1 MFEGLVHQLLVGYLG
16 NYVKDIHKDQFRIG
30 LWKGEVLLENVELV
44 LEAFDYLQLP
54 FAIKKG
60 VIGKLSIKIPWKK
73 LGWDPILIALED
85 VYVCTCRRDDSE
97 WSVGAVEAREL
108 AGKKANLA
116 AAELAKLS
124 RRVSDNQAGQSF
136 ISYLSAKIID
146 NIQVTIRNVH
156 IRYVDQNPDSR
167 VIFSLG
173 LRFSTLMITTSDVNS
188 AGGRLKGGQVNKL
201 LQIHDMGLYWNSRE
215 IYSNEVATEDMHGV
229 QSSSD
234 TTLDDGE
241 LNYILKPLSAT
252 LSLMVSKSGR
262 FESGTP
268 QYAVNLDLNDLVL
281 TMDGIQIYQM
291 LMLWDYVSVCRLRE
305 KYGRFRPWTQYILA
319 RTGVGWQRMWWRY
332 AINAVLADVRRKLCR
347 TSWIYFGS
355 RLNARRKYIKLYR
368 LKLERLQQ
376 DQHLDDASF
385 HELEEMEK
393 ELEMDEILNY
403 RSLAECQLQLVD
415 LCPMANGHDSESD
428 SKDSMLEKQHSGE
441 QTSNKPRGWL
451 NWLSL
456 GMLGAGG
463 TTDSS
468 QFAGVISDEVIKDIY
483 EATEY
488 NPASSL
494 ESGMVSKGH
503 SYLLSIGIN
512 ARQVIVT
519 LNSTR
524 KKVAIICMTIHGA
537 NLNSNFWKDSASAS
551 IILNSLEVVNP
562 SSDYLPFSFVLRNKD
577 NVCSDG
583 FLLSEAP
590 SCNSYKEF
598 VTIEIEMLPQSSN
611 FDFSVRAIIQ
621 PFEFVYDV
629 NLLENLSEF
638 FGVLASFQS
647 HLDLVLSSLNGFE
660 NNEARVLSKAE
671 YIFSNR
677 KSVSFEANFQNA
689 VFIFPWC
696 SADCNWSRMVF
707 SMKSMHFVS
716 VVGEGVSTQKFKNGQ
731 FYSSSKNMLYNT
743 KAVQDDDLSMLE
755 AFNDRFELK
764 LSGVQG
770 KLETPNTLSNVAFIQ
785 AFDAKITVDRC
796 VLQDEL
802 AMNQLKVH
810 GVLPSIHFL
819 LSSSVCNA
827 LKEFSTNHWLK
838 PDDFKR
844 EQMTV
849 RLNNVSHD
857 CKVREGSSFGSIGV
871 DNLSTDQPGI
881 SLNSKKST
889 TNMLS
894 VVRYKVMLELKSL
907 SIELCLDD
915 GDETC
920 QEKLTLHAQIENM
933 NVESVQG
940 ACGCKLGIGMETIN
954 VEVPNVVGSPAY
966 SILCTKK
973 ILSTGSSTIRVDD
986 NFASMPISSLSN
998 KELKS
1003 GLEGKFVCFL
1013 CQHIQQTD
1021 CVTATIKVSL
1031 NNLECHCHPKVIGT
1045 LHRFFCDVIFE
1056 ESMLSGVRTVDNAPV
1071 MEVGKAETAQQS
1083 VPNIKCPKVVI
1094 SRLDDFSKNL
1104 GISSDQYPFV
1114 CFKNGLSKNHDKSC
1128 TIDSANNEKDASVF
1142 DKTVK
1147 TEDGAAYTKLS
1158 GDIEPNNL
1166 GTTTVMDVNS
1176 GINESDASD
1185 KYTFKID
1192 LEVDS
1197 TDIHFHDSACV
1208 LATVVIPKSK
1218 SFVFLS
1224 KENALWDV
1232 MIYFEGVRLLSLW
1245 APATLGE
1252 VLWGPLFHGP
1262 CPIVNLRILKKEK
1275 INGCS
1280 ELEMSVSIQH
1290 ICCVLPSDF
1299 LAVVIGYFAFSHWEK
1314 YLQTES
1320 DLSKSKEILTSE
1332 NTSSHFHFK
1341 VEVID
1346 SVLILPVETSCNE
1359 FLELGLPELFFTLLP
1374 SCTIPYKNGNLN
1386 NESTPAVYLSA
1397 SKMDFIDVAGRQLSL
1412 SFASTRND
1420 EPKLYGKDSCL
1431 ASAKLP
1437 LIERLDADLSLRIP
1451 CDVKGSSHYPFVP
1464 TSIVFNCQSFEA
1476 NVLEKCFLT
1485 GVLAIE
1491 DVVLKLST
1499 VNTISKLFVSSVSQ
1513 FRESIVEFKYSKTIK
1528 SEVPPAHS
1536 VDVKFFMSNVLLKLH
1551 TSREEAVDV
1560 LELIG
1565 KVDARRLKVSGFWRN
1580 ESLEALA
1587 LEILSLDVI
1596 SCSNSVTLL
1605 NCISEESSHPGIDVH
1620 LCTLDTGIS
1629 EASISV
1635 PRIDI
1640 WLHLS
1645 AWSELVVFAITCIQS
1660 PSRTEYVSLGS
1671 SQTGFTDTG
1680 EFNDVVQPYSRRS
1693 DGSDIRP
1700 RHFCLKSET
1709 LNVYIHIPDYSSE
1722 DNVGV
1727 SAKEH
1732 GNRQGLYQ
1740 HDSSVK
1746 LDDRE
1751 KHFMGPGSPFY
1762 KFLSFSLSVYLDEV
1776 ILLDGKWIF
1785 KARIVQI
1792 QGKTENFQEQCVHC
1806 LPFCHIADIEL
1817 EGKAWDECAQLQK
1830 LILSIQ
1836 MDTVDLWCSYPIL
1849 SFWHNFNFE
1858 QSKKT
1863 SSMASAFS
1871 LDVCIGIHKAAFLLS
1886 DGRWSCNAPIME
1898 IFVRH
1903 IHFRANW
1910 RNGTLESS
1918 ISLEV
1923 QMNYH
1928 NIHKVTWEPF
1938 LEPWSLQCH
1947 LIRNFGCNGLLSTSP
1962 MTNIHIDSLSQLN
1975 LNLTEALMQ
1984 AAVRGNE
1991 MIKDMLDG
1999 FRSDDCPGNHQVEE
2013 YSPLGNAHVR
2023 RYAPYF
2029 LQNDTGMLLYF
2040 WLIRGPTIV
2049 ENNEIL
2055 DRAVRSSVEPG
2066 CAMPLFV
2073 EETPEEL
2080 FQRRRPNQSSE
2091 RLVDRKSSGSRHH
2104 MICIQLEG
2112 TSRASMPMSMD
2123 LVGLRSLEV
2132 DFSKTFGTRQRHQE
2146 QDPPA
2151 GIGIQETINKAYSN
2165 SKFVV
2170 PVILEV
2176 STQRYSKLVR
2186 LYSTVTLVNATC
2198 VSLEV
2203 RFDIPFGIAP
2213 KVMDPILPG
2222 QELALPVHLAETGR
2236 IRYRPLGS
2244 SYLWSEAQ
2252 SLTNVLSQDN
2262 RHGLLRSFA
2271 CYPSHPTDGPFR
2283 CCISVRESTVPCYS
2297 GMKQYS
2303 FDFQDQN
2310 SGNNLNDN
2318 ETTGSSVSVAETKAS
2333 FIRQIRLTAPLVLKN
2348 CLPVTLAFSIENGA
2362 GVAVNIFASEGDA
2375 VSVFEID
2382 SAHELGIAFHI
2393 AGFTP
2398 SFVKFPRSAMYDT
2411 ELGKV
2416 NSDAG
2421 KILITETLILN
2432 PDSSKGLPVSI
2443 KVEKALDAFCGSREL
2458 CLSVPFWL
2466 YNCSGLTLEAMDGD
2480 MDEQVDHRVVYS
2492 SYSDMRQEQLMNPK
2506 SGMAIACADLLS
2518 TIDNDVTYRRGIHWE
2533 NRDVPCKIWNHLPS
2547 RKIIS
2552 NRVLAHGSTSESSG
2566 YFEDN
2571 SLGIS
2576 GFSSFNGSDR
2586 WPRKGGNMSFSNCEG
2601 GKIEV
2606 GGKGIDQ
2613 IPKFHNTCM
2622 HSPAKGLQT
2631 SEATLRLR
2639 ISQSKYVEDAMEG
2652 SAWSHPFS
2660 LNPPNGST
2668 PVLIPYP
2675 FSTGAVIISAI
2686 RTPVLGACAGKTTAI
2701 TFQPRYVISNACSRD
2716 LCYRQRGTDSFR
2728 RLRVGEHFNLHWTD
2742 VKREFLVCVRFDEP
2756 GWDWSGSFH
2765 PDQLG
2770 DTLVKLRNYVTGAL
2784 QMVRVEVQNASAA
2797 VGDVK
2802 SVDNSDGSLGTYLI
2816 LLSDDDTGF
2825 MPYRIDNFS
2834 MERLRFYQQKCEKFE
2849 NIVQPYACCSYAW
2862 DEPSYPHRLVIEV
2875 PGEGLVG
2882 SYSLDDV
2889 RDYTPVHLS
2898 ATPDKSERRFS
2909 ISVHAEGPI
2918 KVLSITSEHMH
2929 ISKPSNAQG
2938 LHKFG
2943 ERNTATG
2950 QIKDNCMDLS
2960 EKITVCLP
2968 FIGLS
2973 IIDSVPQ
2980 ELAFA
2985 CARGIKIQI
2994 LQGLHQQKL
3003 ILQVASVQ
3011 FDNQLPHPIY
3021 PVMVCNENASS
3032 GPLSFQGK
3040 AKDNNLERAADVI
3053 CEASPDIAFFISAV
3067 KWRHMATSVVCFESV
3082 TVRVA
3087 ALRLEFEE
3095 HMILR
3100 LVDFV
3105 KSLSWRF
3112 WKGSTQEQNS
3122 DMWILKYGIGQVNT
3136 SSTDVRN
3143 FEFVKNPHSSQL
3155 HFLKVMKVMESYKSE
3170 PSPAAVMPIAAPW
3183 QQIFLLARRRRKIYV
3198 EIFHIAPM
3206 KLTISFSSTP
3216 WLPKDDRKAATQSL
3230 MWISST
3236 TLQRGL
3242 LALMDVEGAP
3252 IYFRQLTLAHP
3263 LASWDAIQGM
3273 VVRHYTRQLLH
3284 EVYKV
3289 LGSVGVFGNPMGF
3302 ARSLGFGIRDFISVP
3317 AKSIV
3322 QNPGG
3327 IVTGMAQGTRS
3338 LLNNTVFAV
3347 SNAAAQFSKA
3357 ARKGVVAFAFDE
3369 EFVAEIER
3377 RQQGQGS
3384 HNQGVLN
3391 DFLEG
3396 LTGLLQS
3403 PIRGAEK
3410 HGLPGILSGIAVGAA
3425 GLIARPVVSI
3435 LEVSGRTAQS
3445 IRNRSNPSQLNH
3457 FRVRF
3462 PRPLVRDS
3470 PLLPYSWEEAV
3481 GTAVLQEVESKR
3493 LKDEVLVT
3501 CIALG
3506 FPGLFIVLTERLL
3519 LKVKS
3524 ACIAAAASPE
3534 NNMPGGP
3541 DWSIQQ
3547 EISLDNII
3555 HVDREGQLLNVLAGS
3570 QETYFRRRKDPT
3582 TSKKN
3587 YMSHFVPFTQETIVL
3602 PHEDAA
3608 KELSQLLGS
3617 LLDELKKHSSPSILR
3632 RENLRSVR

>member
-1 MFEGLVHQLLVGYLG
+1 MKMFEGLVHQLLVGYLG

-73 LGWDPILIALED
+73 LGWDPILIALEE
-85 VYVCTCRRDDSE
+85 VYICTCRRDDSE

-146 NIQVTIRNVH
+146 NIQVTIQNVH
-156 IRYVDQNPDSR
+156 IRYVDQNPDSK

-215 IYSNEVATEDMHGV
+215 RYSNEVATEDVHGV
-229 QSSSD
+229 QSFSD

-262 FESGTP
+262 FESGSP
-268 QYAVNLDLNDLVL
+268 QYAVDLDLNDLVL
-281 TMDGIQIYQM
+281 TMDDIQIYQM
-291 LMLWDYVSVCRLRE
+291 LMLWDYVSICRLRE
-305 KYGRFRPWTQYILA
+305 KYGRFRPWTRSLLD
-319 RTGVGWQRMWWRY
+319 RTGVGWQRMWWQY
-332 AINAVLADVRRKLCR
+332 AINAVLADVRRKLR
-347 TSWIYFGS
+347 HTSWVYFGS
-355 RLNARRKYIKLYR
+355 RMDARRKYIRLYR

-385 HELEEMEK
+385 RELEEMEK

-415 LCPMANGHDSESD
+415 PSSVANGHDSESD
-428 SKDSMLEKQHSGE
+428 CKDTILEKQHSGE

-488 NPASSL
+488 HPASSL
-494 ESGMVSKGH
+494 ESGIVSKGH
-503 SYLLSIGIN
+503 SYLLSIAIN

-519 LNSTR
+519 LNSMR

-537 NLNSNFWKDSASAS
+537 NMNSNFWQDSASVS

-562 SSDYLPFSFVLRNKD
+562 FSDYLPFSCVLRNKD
-577 NVCSDG
+577 NVGSDG
-583 FLLSEAP
+583 FATSEVP
-590 SCNSYKEF
+590 SSNSYKQF
-598 VTIEIEMLPQSSN
+598 VRIEIEMLPQSSN
-611 FDFSVRAIIQ
+611 LDFSVRAMVQ
-621 PFEFVYDV
+621 PFDCVYDV

-638 FGVLASFQS
+638 LDVLASFQS

-660 NNEARVLSKAE
+660 NVEARVFSKAE

-677 KSVSFEANFQNA
+677 KRVSLEANFENA
-689 VFIFPWC
+689 VFIIPWC
-696 SADCNWSRMVF
+696 SAQCNWTRMVF

-716 VVGEGVSTQKFKNGQ
+716 VVGEGVLTQKLKIGQ
-731 FYSSSKNMLYNT
+731 FYSSSKNVLYNT
-743 KAVQDDDLSMLE
+743 KAVKEDDLSMLE

-770 KLETPNTLSNVAFIQ
+770 KLETPNILSNIPFIQ
-785 AFDAKITVDRC
+785 AFDAMITVHKC
-796 VLQDEL
+796 ILQDEL

-810 GVLPSIHFL
+810 GVLPSIQIL

-827 LKEFSTNHWLK
+827 LKDFSTNHWLK

-844 EQMTV
+844 EEMTV
-849 RLNNVSHD
+849 ISELNNVFHH
-857 CKVREGSSFGSIGV
+857 CKVPGGSGSGSIGV
-871 DNLSTDQPGI
+871 DNLCNNQPGI
-881 SLNSKKST
+881 SLNSQNST
-889 TNMLS
+889 ADMLN
-894 VVRYKVMLELKSL
+894 VVRYKVMAELKSL
-907 SIELCLDD
+907 SIEVCLDD
-915 GDETC
+915 GDQTC

-940 ACGCKLGIGMETIN
+940 ACRRKLVIGMETIN
-954 VEVPNVVGSPAY
+954 IEVPNLMGSPAS

-973 ILSTGSSTIRVDD
+973 ILPTGSSIIREDD
-986 NFASMPISSLSN
+986 NFASKPINSLSY

-1013 CQHIQQTD
+1013 CEHIQQTNH
-1021 CVTATIKVSL
+1021 VTPIIKVYL
-1031 NNLECHCHPKVIGT
+1031 NNLECHCQPKVIGT
-1045 LHRFFCDVIFE
+1045 LHRFFCDVIFQ
-1056 ESMLSGVRTVDNAPV
+1056 ESVSSGVRIVNNTPV
-1071 MEVGKAETAQQS
+1071 MEVGGAETAQQS
-1083 VPNIKCPKVVI
+1083 VSNLKCPKFDI
-1094 SRLDDFSKNL
+1094 SGIRLNDFSKNL
-1104 GISSDQYPFV
+1104 GISSDQFPFV
-1114 CFKNGLSKNHDKSC
+1114 CFKNGLSKGQDKSC
-1128 TIDSANNEKDASVF
+1128 TIDSANDEKDGSVF

-1147 TEDGAAYTKLS
+1147 KEDAAAYTKLS
-1158 GDIEPNNL
+1158 GD
-1166 GTTTVMDVNS
+1166 MDTNV
-1176 GINESDASD
+1176 GIDESDASD
-1185 KYTFKID
+1185 KYKFEID

-1197 TDIHFHDSACV
+1197 IDIHFHDSACV

-1232 MIYFEGVRLLSLW
+1232 MASFEGVRLLSLW
-1245 APATLGE
+1245 APATFGE

-1262 CPIVNLRILKKEK
+1262 CPIVNLRFTKKEQ
-1275 INGCS
+1275 ISGYS
-1280 ELEMSVSIQH
+1280 ELEMNVSIQH
-1290 ICCVLPSDF
+1290 ICCILRSDF
-1299 LAVVIGYFAFSHWEK
+1299 LAIVIGYFASSHWEQ

-1320 DLSKSKEILTSE
+1320 ALSKRKENLTSE
-1332 NTSSHFHFK
+1332 STSSHFHFK

-1346 SVLILPVETSCNE
+1346 SLLILPVEKSCNE

-1374 SCTIPYKNGNLN
+1374 SCTNPYKNGNIH
-1386 NESTPAVYLSA
+1386 NESTSAVYLSA
-1397 SKMDFIDVAGRQLSL
+1397 SIMDFIDIAGRQLSL
-1412 SFASTRND
+1412 SFASTKND
-1420 EPKLYGKDSCL
+1420 EPKMYGKDPCREG
-1431 ASAKLP
+1431 AKLP

-1451 CDVKGSSHYPFVP
+1451 CDMKGSSHYPFVP
-1464 TSIVFNCQSFEA
+1464 TSIVFNAQRFEA
-1476 NVLEKCFLT
+1476 NILEKCFLS
-1485 GVLAIE
+1485 GVQAVA
-1491 DVVLKLST
+1491 DVVLKIST
-1499 VNTISKLFVSSVSQ
+1499 VSTTSQLFVSSVSQ
-1513 FRESIVEFKYSKTIK
+1513 FMESIAEFKHSKIVK
-1528 SEVPPAHS
+1528 SEVPLTHS
-1536 VDVKFFMSNVLLKLH
+1536 IDVKFFMSNALLKLH
-1551 TSREEAVDV
+1551 TSREESVDV

-1580 ESLEALA
+1580 EYLEALA

-1596 SCSNSVTLL
+1596 SSNNSVTLL
-1605 NCISEESSHPGIDVH
+1605 NCISKESSHPGIGVH
-1620 LCTLDTGIS
+1620 LCTLDTGVS
-1629 EASISV
+1629 EVSISV
-1635 PRIDI
+1635 PCIDI
-1640 WLHLS
+1640 WLHSS
-1645 AWSELVVFAITCIQS
+1645 AWSELVVFSITCIQS
-1660 PSRTEYVSLGS
+1660 PSRTEYVSLGGS
-1671 SQTGFTDTG
+1671 HTGFTDTG
-1680 EFNDVVQPYSRRS
+1680 EFNDVVQPSSRRL
-1693 DGSDIRP
+1693 DGSGIRP
-1700 RHFCLKSET
+1700 GHFCLKSET
-1709 LNVYIHIPDYSSE
+1709 LNIYIHIPDFSSE
-1722 DNVGV
+1722 DKVGV
-1727 SAKEH
+1727 SSKEPGH
-1732 GNRQGLYQ
+1732 RQGLYR
-1740 HDSSVK
+1740 HDSYVT

-1751 KHFMGPGSPFY
+1751 KYFTGSESPFY
-1762 KFLSFSLSVYLDEV
+1762 KFLSFSLSVYLDELM
-1776 ILLDGKWIF
+1776 LLDGKWTF
-1785 KARIVQI
+1785 KARIIQI
-1792 QGKTENFQEQCVHC
+1792 KGKTENLQDQCVHC

-1817 EGKAWDECAQLQK
+1817 EGKVWDENAELQK
-1830 LILSIQ
+1830 MVLSIQ

-1849 SFWHNFNFE
+1849 CFWHNFNFG
-1858 QSKKT
+1858 QSKKA
-1863 SSMASAFS
+1863 SSMASGFS

-1898 IFVRH
+1898 TFIRH
-1903 IHFRANW
+1903 ICFRANW

-1928 NIHKVTWEPF
+1928 NINKVTWEPF
-1938 LEPWSLQCH
+1938 LEPWSMQCH
-1947 LIRNFGCNGLLSTSP
+1947 LTKNLGCNGLLSTSP
-1962 MTNIHIDSLSQLN
+1962 TTNIYIESLSQLN

-1991 MIKDMLDG
+1991 MIKDMWDG
-1999 FRSDDCPGNHQVEE
+1999 FRSEDCPGNHQTEE

-2029 LQNDTGMLLYF
+2029 LQNDTGVLINF

-2066 CAMPLFV
+2066 CAVPLFV

-2112 TSRASMPMSMD
+2112 TSRASIPMSMD

-2132 DFSKTFGTRQRHQE
+2132 DFSKTFATRQRHQE

-2151 GIGIQETINKAYSN
+2151 GIGMQETINKVYSN

-2170 PVILEV
+2170 PVVFEV

-2213 KVMDPILPG
+2213 KMMDPILPG
-2222 QELALPVHLAETGR
+2222 QELPIPVHLAATGR

-2252 SLTNVLSQDN
+2252 SLTNVLPQDN

-2283 CCISVRESTVPCYS
+2283 CCISVRESTVPCYY
-2297 GMKQYS
+2297 GMKRYS

-2310 SGNNLNDN
+2310 SGNNMNDN
-2318 ETTGSSVSVAETKAS
+2318 GTTGNSVSPAETKAS
-2333 FIRQIRLTAPLVLKN
+2333 FIRQITLTAPLVLKN
-2348 CLPVTLAFSIENGA
+2348 CLPVALEFSIENGA
-2362 GVAVNIFASEGDA
+2362 GVTVNVFASEGGA

-2382 SAHELGIAFHI
+2382 SAHELGIAFRI

-2398 SFVKFPRSAMYDT
+2398 SFVKFSRSAVYDT

-2416 NSDAG
+2416 NSDAE
-2421 KILITETLILN
+2421 KILITEALILN

-2480 MDEQVDHRVVYS
+2480 MDEKVDHRVVYS
-2492 SYSDMRQEQLMNPK
+2492 SYSDLKQEQLMTAK
-2506 SGMAIACADLLS
+2506 SGMAIACSDLLS
-2518 TIDNDVTYRRGIHWE
+2518 TVGVDNDVTYRRGIYRE
-2533 NRDVPCKIWNHLPS
+2533 NRDMPCKIWNHLPC

-2552 NRVLAHGSTSESSG
+2552 NYVVAHGSTSGSSG
-2566 YFEDN
+2566 YFEDT
-2571 SLGIS
+2571 SLGNS
-2576 GFSSFNGSDR
+2576 GFSSFDGNHR
-2586 WPRKGGNMSFSNCEG
+2586 WPRKGDNMPFSNLED

-2606 GGKGIDQ
+2606 SGKGIDQ
-2613 IPKFHNTCM
+2613 IPKFHTCM

-2639 ISQSKYVEDAMEG
+2639 ISQSKFVKDTTEG

-2668 PVLIPYP
+2668 PVLIPQP

-2686 RTPVLGACAGKTTAI
+2686 RTPVLGACAGRTTAI

-2716 LCYRQRGTDSFR
+2716 LCYRQRGTDSFH

-2742 VKREFLVCVRFDEP
+2742 VQREFLVSIQFDEP

-2770 DTLVKLRNYVTGAL
+2770 DTLVKLRNYVTGAI

-2849 NIVQPYACCSYAW
+2849 NILQPYTCCSYAW
-2862 DEPSYPHRLVIEV
+2862 DEPCYPHRLVIEV

-2882 SYSLDDV
+2882 AYTLDDV

-2918 KVLSITSEHMH
+2918 KVLSITSENIH
-2929 ISKPSNAQG
+2929 IRKPSNAQG

-2968 FIGLS
+2968 FLGLS
-2973 IIDSVPQ
+2973 IVDSVPQ

-2985 CARGIKIQI
+2985 CAKGIKIQI

-3003 ILQVASVQ
+3003 LLQVSSVQ

-3021 PVMVCNENASS
+3021 PVMVSNENSSS

-3040 AKDNNLERAADVI
+3040 AKDNNPERPADVI

-3067 KWRHMATSVVCFESV
+3067 KWRHMATSVICFESI

-3087 ALRLEFEE
+3087 PLRLEFEE

-3105 KSLSWRF
+3105 KSLSLRF
-3112 WKGSTQEQNS
+3112 WRGSTQAQNS
-3122 DMWILKYGIGQVNT
+3122 DMWPLKYDIDQVNN
-3136 SSTDVRN
+3136 SSTDARN

-3155 HFLKVMKVMESYKSE
+3155 HFLKVMKIMESYKSE

-3183 QQIFLLARRRRKIYV
+3183 QKIFLLARRRRKIYV
-3198 EIFHIAPM
+3198 EIFHIAPI

-3216 WLPKDDRKAATQSL
+3216 WLPKDDRKSATQSL

-3252 IYFRQLTLAHP
+3252 IYLRQLTLAHP
-3263 LASWDAIQGM
+3263 LASWDAIRGM
-3273 VVRHYTRQLLH
+3273 VLRHYTRQLLH

-3327 IVTGMAQGTRS
+3327 IVTGMAQGTKS

-3425 GLIARPVVSI
+3425 GLIARPMVSI

-3457 FRVRF
+3457 FRVRL

-3506 FPGLFIVLTERLL
+3506 LPGLFIVLTERLL

-3524 ACIAAAASPE
+3524 ASIAAAASSE
-3534 NNMPGGP
+3534 NTMPGGP

-3547 EISLDNII
+3547 EIALDNII
-3555 HVDREGQLLNVLAGS
+3555 HVDREGQLLNVLAGKP
-3570 QETYFRRRKDPT
+3570 ETYFRRPKDPR
-3582 TSKKN
+3582 TSKQN
-3587 YMSHFVPFTQETIVL
+3587 CMSQFLPFTQETIGL

-3617 LLDELKKHSSPSILR
+3617 LIDELKKHSSPSILR
-3632 RENLRSVR
+3632 RENLRSIR